1 MGEIKYL
8 GKKFS
13 SLEDLCNEYHLS
25 LVKVNEYI
33 QNKYTVNGSIDA
45 VLNEELFK
53 KNVMFMIDL
62 LGKDYIVNHSDKLE
76 ILMKDYQS
84 LMEWRNDNLDKF
96 YHAIDVGGT
105 LSINETNLEVSML
118 NDDSKLENND
128 MLYYSNEEK
137 KYLYSHIDVNN
148 NIDDIKRMLYLFENR
163 KLTRKD
169 NNLLFSKLSPI
180 IHKSIHIKNLK

>member
-53 KNVMFMIDL
+53 KKCDVYDRFI
-62 LGKDYIVNHSDKLE
+62 GK
-76 ILMKDYQS
+76 
-84 LMEWRNDNLDKF
+84 
-96 YHAIDVGGT
+96 G
-105 LSINETNLEVSML
+105 
-118 NDDSKLENND
+118 
-128 MLYYSNEEK
+128 LYC
-137 KYLYSHIDVNN
+137 
-148 NIDDIKRMLYLFENR
+148 
-163 KLTRKD
+163 
-169 NNLLFSKLSPI
+169 
-180 IHKSIHIKNLK
+180 